1 MYSTAEQLLDREKEI
16 SRIALN
22 HGFLPLGRNRFLKH
36 GKVYD
41 LSAADL
47 TQLERIQRE
56 GHFVVGFD

>member
-1 MYSTAEQLLDREKEI
+1 MHISADWLTEREQEI
-16 SRIALN
+16 SRIASKN
-22 HGFLPLGRNRFLKH
+22 GFLPLGRSRFLKN

-41 LSAADL
+41 LSAADM